1 MELDKI
7 NTLGLIQIFLKSTT
21 SKSIVFELNRDNL
34 IYFIYRDIDED
45 NNKVVIIKEDWV
57 PREKRV
63 DWIRKYL
70 LIKKDFR
77 MNRKSINEWVQ
88 VNKSLEIE
96 ETLDCSIIDLS
107 MENKKAFK
115 ALLYESD
122 KNKKM
127 KFIVEDYLSGKYTIS
142 PKAKSKLKSNIN
154 NTYRKVIDRGLFNK
168 NKTKKI
174 GVISPFTYGK
184 SALINSLLQLDLLQE
199 DILVKTAKITTI
211 THNED
216 YWLMKENPMF
226 FIEKYTDESSF
237 KERLS
242 YLSTLN
248 EKGSHLVD
256 TTINNSQL
264 KQITFVDTPGLFGKF
279 PDHDGITEG
288 MIKNLDYIMYLLSPT
303 QLGFEPYTKRIVEW
317 QQKYQKPCIFVMNK
331 MDLVKTL
338 EDKNNLQEEF
348 NKTLSQKIQHNGIF
362 YVSAYSALKARLYK
376 KGKIDIFSLKKD
388 PLIYVIDEEWV
399 ISGRS
404 FNEEHVDT
412 LEKVSGILQLEK
424 FIRSI

>member
-1 MELDKI
+1 MELHKMH
-7 NTLGLIQIFLKSTT
+7 TLGLIQRFLKSIT
-21 SKSIVFELNRDNL
+21 SKSIVFELNTDNL
-34 IYFIYRDIDED
+34 IYFIYRDVDED

-57 PREKRV
+57 SLEKRV

-77 MNRKSINEWVQ
+77 INRKSINEWVQ
-88 VNKSLEIE
+88 ENESLEIK
-96 ETLDCSIIDLS
+96 ETLDFSIIDLS
-107 MENKKAFK
+107 IENKKAFK

-122 KNKKM
+122 KKKKM
-127 KFIVEDYLSGKYTIS
+127 KFIVEDYLSGQYTIS
-142 PKAKSKLKSNIN
+142 PKVNIN

-216 YWLMKENPMF
+216 YWLMKENPIF

-248 EKGSHLVD
+248 EKGSHLID
-256 TTINNSQL
+256 TTINNFQL

-279 PDHDGITEG
+279 PEHDEITEG
-288 MIKNLDYIMYLLSPT
+288 MIKNLDYIMYLLNPT

-331 MDLVKTL
+331 MDLVKNL
-338 EDKNNLQEEF
+338 EDRKKIQGEF
-348 NKTLSQKIQHNGIF
+348 DKTLSQKVQHNGIF
-362 YVSAYSALKARLYK
+362 YVSAYSALKARLYQ
-376 KGKIDIFSLKKD
+376 KGKVDLFSLKKD

-412 LEKVSGILQLEK
+412 LENLSGILQLEK
-424 FIRSI
+424 FIKSI